1 MTTNKQLQEWLKRFP
16 DDAEIKVL
24 TSEDNS
30 RHYSYIIDVYVGDI
44 ELPDVQMK
52 ELKWSTEFKNV
63 VFDIEYDTDKQE
75 ASNVKSITLGKHH
88 ND

>member
-1 MTTNKQLQEWLKRFP
+1 MPTNKQLQEWLKRFP
-16 DDAEIKVL
+16 DDATINVL

-30 RHYSYIIDVYVGDI
+30 RNYSYIIDVTVEDI
-44 ELPDVQMK
+44 ELPDVQMN

-63 VFDIEYDTDKQE
+63 VFDIVYDSDKE
-75 ASNVKSITLGKHH
+75 ETTNVKSITLGKHH